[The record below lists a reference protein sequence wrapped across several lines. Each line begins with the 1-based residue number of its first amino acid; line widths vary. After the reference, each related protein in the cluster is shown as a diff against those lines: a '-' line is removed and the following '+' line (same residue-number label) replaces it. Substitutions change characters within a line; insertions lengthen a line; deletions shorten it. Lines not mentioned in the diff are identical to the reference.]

1 MNLIKMITQINIKAK
16 YPQIKMIIFKIIK
29 MIINK
34 MMNLNFQ
41 IILMNLL
48 IWEMSNKKVIMMIL
62 LKLVI

>member
-16 YPQIKMIIFKIIK
+16 YLQIKMIIFKLIK

>member
-16 YPQIKMIIFKIIK
+16 YLQIKMIIFKIIK

>member
-1 MNLIKMITQINIKAK
+1 MNLIKMITQNNIKAK
-16 YPQIKMIIFKIIK
+16 YLQIKMIIFKTIK

>member
-48 IWEMSNKKVIMMIL
+48 I
-62 LKLVI
+62 

>member
-1 MNLIKMITQINIKAK
+1 MNLIKMIAQNNIKAK
-16 YPQIKMIIFKIIK
+16 YLQIKMIIFKTIK

-48 IWEMSNKKVIMMIL
+48 I
-62 LKLVI
+62 